1 MGIFGYESVRDMF
14 DGGGRGQSGDRFEG
28 GGVLSDAANAAG
40 FTPVSPGPGSGSVY
54 QGPNIDGSSGY
65 VQDPG
70 QMTVNTST
78 GAITS
83 DNNTFTP
90 APPPPPPQPQ
100 FDITAY
106 LANQEDPPLSV
117 FLPPAAGPVAPTAPT
132 DPEVD
137 PNAPVSMNLL
147 PPNLAMLLRSD
158 VEINPETMFTFEDYL
173 AQLNRQ
179 GGGVMPPA
187 IQSLMGPSVPPLMS
201 AQPAAMPAMAQMPPA
216 PAQINPLVPMPTL
229 SLQGI
234 GSLTST
240 QPALANIASR
250 VI

>member
-1 MGIFGYESVRDMF
+1 MSGYTSFRDRF
-14 DGGGRGQSGDRFEG
+14 DGGGPGQSGSRFEG
-28 GGVLSDAANAAG
+28 GGVLSDLANASG
-40 FTPVSPGPGSGSVY
+40 FSPVSPGPGSGSVY

-70 QMTVNTST
+70 QMTVNAST

-90 APPPPPPQPQ
+90 APAPPPQ

-106 LANQEDPPLSV
+106 LASQEDTPPSG
-117 FLPPAAGPVAPTAPT
+117 FMPPAAGPVAPTAPT
-132 DPEVD
+132 DPAVD

-187 IQSLMGPSVPPLMS
+187 VQSLMGPSVPPLMS
-201 AQPAAMPAMAQMPPA
+201 AQPAAMPAM
-216 PAQINPLVPMPTL
+216 AQINPLVPMPTL